1 MIHCI
6 GDSHSAV
13 FSGEETMQP
22 EWPQIASNKLPY
34 FNSYRLGP
42 ATAYQ
47 LENKKHLIDD
57 IINKHV
63 KENDSILFCFGE
75 VDIRAHLMKQMSLQ
89 SRTLEDIV
97 KECVDRY
104 FDVILSYKNKNIN
117 CIVWGPIASWHESKR
132 YSGPSFGTC
141 VERNKITKEF
151 NRYVEE
157 LCIKNDVHFV
167 TIFYDM
173 INENYET
180 NTYYLDDWNG
190 SHMHLS
196 QTSMSIILERFKE
209 KNLI

>member
-22 EWPQIASNKLPY
+22 EWPLLASNTLPY
-34 FNSYRLGP
+34 FKSYRLGP

-57 IINKHV
+57 IINQHYN
-63 KENDSILFCFGE
+63 EGDSLLFCFGE
-75 VDIRAHLMKQMSLQ
+75 VDIRAHLIKQMELQ
-89 SRTLEDIV
+89 NKSVKEIV

-104 FDVILSYKNKNIN
+104 FDVILSYKNRGIN
-117 CIVWGPIASWHESKR
+117 CIVWGPIASWHESR
-132 YSGPSFGTC
+132 QYTGPSFGSC
-141 VERNKITKEF
+141 IERNTVTKEF
-151 NRYVEE
+151 NRYIEK
-157 LCIKNDVHFV
+157 LCSLNNVGFV

-173 INENYET
+173 VNENLET
-180 NTYYLDDWNG
+180 NTYYLDTWPG
-190 SHMHLS
+190 SNMHLS
-196 QTSMSIILERFKE
+196 QTSMPTILERFKE

>member
-22 EWPQIASNKLPY
+22 EWPELASNQLPY
-34 FNSYRLGP
+34 FKSYRLGP

-47 LENKKHLIDD
+47 LENKKNLIDD
-57 IINKHV
+57 IIKQHF
-63 KENDSILFCFGE
+63 DDGDTLLFCFGE
-75 VDIRAHLMKQMSLQ
+75 VDIRAHLIKQMQLQ
-89 SRTLEDIV
+89 NRTAEDIV

-104 FDVILSYKNKNIN
+104 FDVILSYKNRGIK
-117 CIVWGPIASWHESKR
+117 CAVWGPIASWHESR
-132 YSGPSFGTC
+132 YYTGPSFGTC
-141 VERNKITKEF
+141 VQRNYVTREF
-151 NRYVEE
+151 NRYIAQ
-157 LCIKNDVHFV
+157 LCLANDVGFV

-173 INENYET
+173 VNENLET
-180 NTYYLDDWNG
+180 NTFYLDNWPG

-196 QTSMSIILERFKE
+196 QTSMPVILERFKE